1 MVMEEKNYLYCICI
15 EVPRLRVSRTKLT
28 LKTRE
33 LRISW
38 PPPTP
43 GTLAASSRLTFRS
56 AALAAAAGGK
66 VKTGSGQISGLEA
79 GVRNSSSSSSSSS
92 SSFAWRL
99 LLVASLYKEVYV
111 SLYSHLKHSR
121 VFKRVRIECQFPKK

>member
-1 MVMEEKNYLYCICI
+1 VNY
-15 EVPRLRVSRTKLT
+15 EVRGR
-28 LKTRE
+28 
-33 LRISW
+33 
-38 PPPTP
+38 PTP

-56 AALAAAAGGK
+56 AAVAAAGGK

-92 SSFAWRL
+92 SSFARRL
-99 LLVASLYKEVYV
+99 LLVASLDKEVSI

-121 VFKRVRIECQFPKK
+121 VFKRVRSECQFPKK